1 MGHTNRLYQSSYY
14 RILPIPTYK
23 NPFSRGGKGMHMSP
37 KRPNGPPY
45 KPMPL
50 AQGHGDRTLQP
61 GTILFEP
68 PLPNPIPPY
77 TPQHFTMTMKSSSPI
92 VAALLSSV
100 LVGGASVPTADSLG
114 LVKGQVQVR
123 AWSCRSGRTSSPRLA
138 WSHAISSL
146 WVETLVFIR
155 RPTRC
160 SCRWRAARRGRG
172 AWCGSR
178 RRGPRPFFY
187 RRRRGPASRVASRGG
202 GGRLVADEA
211 CGADHVDVG
220 RGLSFIGGGEVPHL
234 AEVRGRG
241 LGQDRC
247 GSSRGGTRHHLEWP
261 FVDFDMHKARAD

>member
-50 AQGHGDRTLQP
+50 AQGHGDLTLQP

-68 PLPNPIPPY
+68 PLPNPIPPH

-178 RRGPRPFFY
+178 RRGPQPFFY
-187 RRRRGPASRVASRGG
+187 RRR
-202 GGRLVADEA
+202 
-211 CGADHVDVG
+211 
-220 RGLSFIGGGEVPHL
+220 GEVPHL
-234 AEVRGRG
+234 ELFVEVEGGPSRTRARGVDHVDEGRSLSFIG
-241 LGQDRC
+241 DAARSRT
-247 GSSRGGTRHHLEWP
+247 SSCS
-261 FVDFDMHKARAD
+261 